1 MKQLLF
7 STIALKTN
15 TKVVIDAK
23 DILESSLTNNIV
35 LVTSYL
41 SFEKLNQA
49 PLPISN
55 ETLKS
60 YLKVH
65 VDKGANMLRT
75 SFTGPSEQ
83 SVVQL
88 ENQ

>member
-1 MKQLLF
+1 MF

-35 LVTSYL
+35 LVTCYL
-41 SFEKLNQA
+41 PFASLNQT

-60 YLKVH
+60 YLKVQI
-65 VDKGANMLRT
+65 DKGANMLRT
-75 SFTGPSEQ
+75 TFTGPSE
-83 SVVQL
+83 
-88 ENQ
+88 